1 MKEMFKDY
9 KTMVV
14 EPIKEFDEM
23 YKKEIVIFCL
33 AVNAVIVGGTLI
45 WINRENIKETIKSKF
60 NRGKRKTES

>member
-1 MKEMFKDY
+1 
-9 KTMVV
+9 MVA

-33 AVNAVIVGGTLI
+33 AVHAVIVGGTLV

-60 NRGKRKTES
+60 KRGKKD